1 MTTFTHTA
9 SQALQHV
16 HSTSPPGVTRL
27 IQGADNTRGEV
38 DALGIA
44 HGGEVLIMH
53 GATFT
58 EGPAYYVW
66 ITATVDAHG
75 QYVPHGASTYGD
87 SYREALSAAQSWVA
101 HRVFT
106 ATRALRRDG
115 GER

>member
-16 HSTSPPGVTRL
+16 HDTSPPGTTRL
-27 IQGADNTRGEV
+27 VRGADNTRGEV

-53 GATFT
+53 GATLV

-66 ITATVDAHG
+66 ITATVDPYG
-75 QYVPHGASTYGD
+75 RYVPNGAATHGD
-87 SYREALSAAQSWVA
+87 SYDEALSAASEWVSRRTFA
-101 HRVFT
+101 T
-106 ATRALRRDG
+106 ARALRRDG